1 MDVEQFAVSAGYS
14 AGQIGVT
21 VFYTDDSD
29 MGTKGAAEAFGA
41 GFSWSL
47 GGGASLKGGIT
58 NWPGATDRDP
68 DEQTADL
75 GVTFSF

>member
-1 MDVEQFAVSAGYS
+1 VSAGYG

-21 VFYTDDSD
+21 VFYTE
-29 MGTKGAAEAFGA
+29 GTDFAKGAEAAGA

-47 GGGASLKGGIT
+47 CGDAYLKGGIT
-58 NWPGATDRDP
+58 NWPMDEGEDR
-68 DEQTADL
+68 QTADL